1 MKTENFDLNIGD
13 EIAFVILAKD
23 AESNDRTIYFP
34 VAEVCE
40 ADGER
45 AYRYQYPDGELSHGV
60 IRQSE
65 LVGHSVKINV
75 EAETVSNLICLSDR
89 KEEFMQALN
98 RAKNSDL
105 IVYADFEPDTFVVVN
120 RGKSEYRV
128 KLQTV
133 SGQLYAECGCP
144 DFKFR
149 KRICK
154 HIGEVLTETV
164 CGTLAKA

>member
-1 MKTENFDLNIGD
+1 MNTLSIQLNIGD
-13 EIAFVILAKD
+13 EIGFVILAKD
-23 AESNDRTIYFP
+23 ADSNDRTIFFP
-34 VAEVCE
+34 VAEVCD

-75 EAETVSNLICLSDR
+75 EAEPESEMICLSDR
-89 KEEFMQALN
+89 KEEFVQALN

-133 SGQLYAECGCP
+133 SGQLCSECGCP

-154 HIGEVLTETV
+154 HISEVLTETV
-164 CGTLAKA
+164 FGTLAKV